1 MMVMMILMIMLMQS
15 WRNYIAPCHSLSHY

>member
-1 MMVMMILMIMLMQS
+1 MVMMILMIMLMQS